1 MTARQFWI
9 STSVST
15 VICVAIV
22 AAVLKAL
29 RSPSPAPSPSPPI
42 PAPAPVPCPTPDVPA
57 AGIAQQRARL
67 KLSDGR
73 TATFQFALVAPGIPG
88 RGTLSCTAAVGLDQ
102 VLSYDLVPVGG
113 PLPPDPAPVPTPPG
127 PTPPSPSP
135 TPTPPI
141 PPLPSPQPPAPLPPP
156 SSLRVLFLYDPLTL
170 IDMPPEKQAILASP
184 VLRSYLD
191 KHCPLESGCASGMC
205 PLTASKTPSYRFLP
219 ANVDVSRLSP
229 VWQQTYRA
237 TAAKTPPWMLATNE
251 AGQTVI
257 DRAWPG
263 TVEETLALLQ
273 TYGGR

>member
-102 VLSYDLVPVGG
+102 VLCVRSCAGGGSLAARPRPGPDAAGAPDTVAADADADAAHSPAPQSSAAGPFAAAEQPAGVVPLRSLDADRHAAGKAGHSGVARVAVLPRQTLSVGKRLRVRHVPLDG
-113 PLPPDPAPVPTPPG
+113 KQNAVVPLPAG
-127 PTPPSPSP
+127 ECRC
-135 TPTPPI
+135 
-141 PPLPSPQPPAPLPPP
+141 LEA
-156 SSLRVLFLYDPLTL
+156 
-170 IDMPPEKQAILASP
+170 LARLAANLS
-184 VLRSYLD
+184 RDGRQDAALD
-191 KHCPLESGCASGMC
+191 
-205 PLTASKTPSYRFLP
+205 
-219 ANVDVSRLSP
+219 
-229 VWQQTYRA
+229 
-237 TAAKTPPWMLATNE
+237 
-251 AGQTVI
+251 AGHQ
-257 DRAWPG
+257 
-263 TVEETLALLQ
+263 
-273 TYGGR
+273 